1 MQQAHSIY
9 PHQRP
14 YYPPGQT
21 PSPHFFM
28 FNFIST
34 IFSSKN
40 TREINKLKPIVAKI
54 NELER
59 SLQSK
64 KDDELQA
71 MTKEWQ
77 SWLHRFLP
85 LELPRKKM
93 IDEADPDQIA
103 AWAKTIQQRFDALRP
118 DFPSLPKHVEATPAG
133 LDAAKIS
140 FAAISPQFP
149 KMRDKYLDK
158 ILPSAFAVVKN
169 AARRLCGHSTNVCDQ
184 EMVWDMVHF
193 DTQLMGGIALHRG
206 YIAEMATGEG
216 KTLVSTLP
224 VYLNALTGQGVHM
237 VTVNDYLA
245 RRDSQWMGF
254 LYNFLGLTVGC
265 IENQMPDAE
274 RKSQYLCDITYGTNS
289 EFGFDYLR
297 DNGIATSLDEQVQRG
312 HYFALIDEIDSIL
325 IDEARTPLI
334 ISGPATSGDETQF
347 AAVKPT
353 VEQLYKKQTLLCNEL
368 VAEAQRLYESG
379 DEKAAGRILFK
390 VKLGQPRNRMFMR
403 LMENPDLLLLVEKT
417 ENRFHRGASKKPL
430 IDLKEELFFVVDRKR
445 REAELMERGRQFL
458 APGDPAAFILPDI
471 NKKLAESPYP
481 GETRQQQKVRVQQE
495 LAEAG
500 ASLHATNQMLK
511 AYCLFEKDV
520 DYVIRDE
527 EVVIVDE
534 HTGREMP
541 GRRWSDGLHQ
551 AVTAK
556 EGLKLEKD
564 NLTYATITIQNYF
577 RMYSKLAGMTG
588 TAETEAAEFHD
599 IYKLDVLPIP
609 THKPCCRVDLN
620 ALIFKTRYDKYV
632 ASIARIREI
641 HAKGQPI
648 LVGTASVDASETLSR
663 MMNRLHIPH
672 VVLNAKNHM
681 SEAEI
686 VALAGQKGAVT
697 ISTNMAG
704 RGTDIKLGEGVA
716 ELGGLFVLG
725 TEHYESRRIDRQLRG
740 RAARQGDP
748 GVTQFFISLED
759 DLLRNFGD
767 VRESSRMIEDSLDEP
782 DSRRIPTSATVENA
796 QRQIEQRN
804 YSWRKHVLDFD
815 DVMNTQREVL
825 YSFRNEVLKTEH
837 PEDIFF
843 DLLRDMIPRQVAEN
857 IKNAEGDTDIDSL
870 LGWMGATYSIS
881 LPQEPSELE
890 EKTQEEIAD
899 IIIGELTKSFHEQEQ
914 VLSPEYMDYSLR
926 SLMLQMIDNNWQ
938 EHLSSMEELRDG
950 VNLRAQGQKNPL
962 TEYKTDAYVLF
973 EQLMTDIRTGIIINA
988 LKATPALP
996 SNWEDFLSL
1005 LEGSQEAG
1013 EEKPEQE
1020 AAEVSV

>member
-1 MQQAHSIY
+1 
-9 PHQRP
+9 
-14 YYPPGQT
+14 
-21 PSPHFFM
+21 M
-28 FNFIST
+28 FNFIT
-34 IFSSKN
+34 DLFSSKN
-40 TREINKLKPIVAKI
+40 AREINKLKPIVTKI

-59 SLQSK
+59 SFQSK
-64 KDDELQA
+64 KDDDLKV
-71 MTKEWQ
+71 MTREWQ
-77 SWLHRFLP
+77 GWLHRFLP
-85 LELPRKKM
+85 LDLPRKRM
-93 IDEADPDQIA
+93 IAEAEQTQLAI
-103 AWAKTIQQRFDALRP
+103 WAQDVQKRFDSLRP
-118 DFPSLPKHVEATPAG
+118 DFTSLPKHVEATPEG
-133 LDAAKIS
+133 LENAKKS
-140 FAAISPQFP
+140 FAAIAPQFQ

-158 ILPSAFAVVKN
+158 ILPLAFAAVKN
-169 AARRLCGHSTNVCDQ
+169 AARRLCDRSADVCGQ
-184 EMVWDMVHF
+184 TMVWDMIHF

-224 VYLNALTGQGVHM
+224 VYLNALTGLGVHM

-254 LYNFLGLTVGC
+254 LYNFMGLTVGC
-265 IENQMPDAE
+265 IENQMPDAA
-274 RKSQYLCDITYGTNS
+274 RRAQYLCDITYGTNS

-334 ISGPATSGDETQF
+334 ISGPATSSSDETQF
-347 AAVKPT
+347 LAAKPN
-353 VEQLYKKQTLLCNEL
+353 VEQLFKKQTLLCNEL
-368 VAEAQRLYESG
+368 VAEAQRIYESG
-379 DEKAAGRILFK
+379 DERTAGRLLFK

-403 LMENPDLLLLVEKT
+403 MMENPDLLILVEKT
-417 ENRFHRGASKKPL
+417 ENRFHRGTSKKPL
-430 IDLKEELFFVVDRKR
+430 IELKEELYFVVDRKR
-445 REAELMERGRQFL
+445 REAELMEKGRQFL

-471 NKKLAESPYP
+471 NRKLEEAPHP
-481 GETRQQQKVRVQQE
+481 GETRQQQRARIQQE
-495 LAEAG
+495 MAAAG
-500 ASLHATNQMLK
+500 SSLHATNQMLK

-556 EGLKLEKD
+556 EGLELEKD

-609 THKPCCRVDLN
+609 THKPCCRVDMN

-641 HAKGQPI
+641 HATGQPI

-663 MMNRLHIPH
+663 MMNRLRIPH

-704 RGTDIKLGEGVA
+704 RGTDIKLGDSVA

-748 GVTQFFISLED
+748 GVTQFYISLED

-782 DSRRIPTSATVENA
+782 EARHIPTSATVENA

-804 YSWRKHVLDFD
+804 YTWRKHVLDFD

-843 DLLRDMIPRQVAEN
+843 DLLREIIPMQVAEN
-857 IKNAEGDTDIDSL
+857 IKNLEGDTDIENL
-870 LGWMGATYSIS
+870 LGWMGATYDTP
-881 LPQEPSELE
+881 LPMEAGELE
-890 EKTQEEIAD
+890 GKTTAEISRL
-899 IIIGELTKSFHEQEQ
+899 IIDELSRIFRLQEQ
-914 VLSPEYMDYSLR
+914 VLSPDYMDYALR

-962 TEYKTDAYVLF
+962 TEYKKDAYVLF
-973 EQLMTDIRTGIIINA
+973 EQLMNDIRTGIIVNA

-996 SNWEDFLSL
+996 TNWEDFISL
-1005 LEGSQEAG
+1005 LEGSQNAKEEAEREPAG
-1013 EEKPEQE
+1013 TN
-1020 AAEVSV
+1020 A